1 MENTNALID
10 KDNRKK
16 IFERNLTKVYNRAF
30 HYAERVLCNK
40 DDAKDIVQE
49 AALKAWENFKH
60 DSIDQ
65 FNSWFFK
72 FIIRELS
79 HYQRSVINKKRYVV
93 ATEDLQGVDINNVI
107 SLGYSYEEYFDKFNT
122 LMLLNNKERNLLL
135 LRASGYSYQEI
146 AIKYNIKKN
155 TLEVALYR
163 AHNKLTKLSNKSN
176 KYYYDNVKEETN
188 NVIQLTINA
197 ASDFDKIHSEIYSP

>member
-1 MENTNALID
+1 
-10 KDNRKK
+10 
-16 IFERNLTKVYNRAF
+16 
-30 HYAERVLCNK
+30 
-40 DDAKDIVQE
+40 
-49 AALKAWENFKH
+49 
-60 DSIDQ
+60 
-65 FNSWFFK
+65 
-72 FIIRELS
+72 
-79 HYQRSVINKKRYVV
+79 
-93 ATEDLQGVDINNVI
+93 
-107 SLGYSYEEYFDKFNT
+107 
-122 LMLLNNKERNLLL
+122 MLLNNKERNLLL